1 MISLAIAGCG
11 AAPTPGDAPAVASAN
26 EAAANGSTANES
38 PTADEPR
45 TAAATTALEPD
56 VPRPPQPPA
65 PPPNAAELV
74 LAAAGSLELTRDAGD
89 GVVSSDDAAP
99 ARLALTLS
107 GCRFVEVEPTLE
119 VGADADCL
127 EVARRG
133 VLGREA
139 AVVRA
144 PAGHV
149 EFAVTNA
156 GEREAGI
163 WIRSS
168 DRPGGA
174 ILSAGGVAAGST
186 GSWDVELAPGT
197 YLYSCPLTPTAI
209 YTLEVW

>member
-1 MISLAIAGCG
+1 MRGRADAGRRAG
-11 AAPTPGDAPAVASAN
+11 GGERERGGGERVHRKRVTDRGRAADGRRDDGPRARRAATASA
-26 EAAANGSTANES
+26 
-38 PTADEPR
+38 
-45 TAAATTALEPD
+45 
-56 VPRPPQPPA
+56 PA